1 MVCTTLFHGQQRR
14 CLASRAAQ
22 QKRVAQEAPSPG
34 GTIYA
39 EPTASRKHPN
49 SWFHVSTAKAGG
61 CFPTTFNILYA
72 LLDKCG
78 TRKVVAL
85 PSEPSKTRMLHTG
98 SSLEETALTTSC
110 PTKPPTTAHTGE
122 ISASRHAHTVLHMPE
137 QRGANRCECHHVMW
151 RCAVV

>member
-1 MVCTTLFHGQQRR
+1 M
-14 CLASRAAQ
+14 
-22 QKRVAQEAPSPG
+22 PSQLR
-34 GTIYA
+34 
-39 EPTASRKHPN
+39 SRKHPN